1 MKEPHYPALI
11 KVPIKVI
18 SGTLA
23 AYRTVTLAALR
34 KYSPD
39 PLNTAGSRITG
50 GRYNPPEEF
59 AGAFEMLYL
68 AENTAVAHAEARAIT
83 VLSVPGG
90 GVQIQPGPSDLPRLD
105 LCVHLEL
112 SSLLDLTDPGVLA
125 LLGVSQGD
133 LLTEWFPLNRQGK
146 LAPTQQL
153 ALEARYTGRF
163 EAILY
168 PSARYPGGKNYAVY
182 PDLVPPE
189 RRRMNDPEGELRVFT
204 AP

>member
-1 MKEPHYPALI
+1 LKEPHYPALI

-59 AGAFEMLYL
+59 AEAFEMLYL
-68 AENTAVAHAEARAIT
+68 AESTAVAHAEARAIT

-112 SSLLDLTDPGVLA
+112 SSLLDLTDPGVLE
-125 LLGVSQGD
+125 LLGVSHSD
-133 LLTEWFPLNRQGK
+133 LLGEWFPLNRQGK

-153 ALEARYTGRF
+153 ALEARQTGRF
-163 EAILY
+163 KAILY

-182 PDLVPPE
+182 PDMVAPQ
-189 RRRMNDPEGELRVFT
+189 RRVLFDPEGELNVFSK
-204 AP
+204 P